1 METLFAF
8 ICDSA
13 NESGGKI
20 NVLGVGWEIIH
31 AAEVPVTHP
40 QLFVVAKFRFHTTEV
55 GQKRVE
61 LRLIDADGGDILPA
75 VRVQLNVPP
84 PATGTTTSVNLVMG
98 LNNLTLPKFGEY
110 SVHINID
117 GEERVRLP
125 FTLAN
130 SKPN

>member
-1 METLFAF
+1 M
-8 ICDSA
+8 
-13 NESGGKI
+13 
-20 NVLGVGWEIIH
+20 
-31 AAEVPVTHP
+31 
-40 QLFVVAKFRFHTTEV
+40 
-55 GQKRVE
+55 E

-75 VRVQLNVPP
+75 VRAQLNVPP
-84 PATGTTTSVNLVMG
+84 PATGTTSSVNLLMG
-98 LNNLTLPKFGEY
+98 LNNLTLPRFGEY